1 MIFADVMSGKPQK
14 PRSCVPEF
22 TNAAYGVRVEATS
35 TCGAVEREFC
45 STKPG
50 SKNEGGQWTAPA
62 EFVTLSVF
70 CKITRWADFRLEFF
84 NVVKQRL
91 QLTCK

>member
-1 MIFADVMSGKPQK
+1 MSVKPQK

-50 SKNEGGQWTAPA
+50 SKNEGGQWTVLS
-62 EFVTLSVF
+62 EFATGPFLGWISGLCF
-70 CKITRWADFRLEFF
+70 LTSFF
-84 NVVKQRL
+84 NIVKQKL
-91 QLTCK
+91 KLHVTCK

>member
-1 MIFADVMSGKPQK
+1 MRGSIDEIIFVDVMSGKPQK

-50 SKNEGGQWTAPA
+50 SKNEGREWTAPA
-62 EFVTLSVF
+62 EFVTKSVF
-70 CKITRWADFRLEFF
+70 GRISGFSS
-84 NVVKQRL
+84 
-91 QLTCK
+91 LTSLVAF